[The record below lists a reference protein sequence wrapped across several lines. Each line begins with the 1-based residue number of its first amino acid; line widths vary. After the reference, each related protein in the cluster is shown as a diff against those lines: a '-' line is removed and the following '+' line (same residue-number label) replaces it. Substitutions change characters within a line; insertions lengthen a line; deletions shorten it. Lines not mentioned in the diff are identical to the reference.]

1 MALEGGEA
9 GFKPTIVREAPKDKG
24 TGGGKSR
31 KDLFTTM
38 MPGQEGMPAGGVTP
52 PGDVVARANIVDF
65 TADLNR
71 ATALVERHGIKGSAG
86 QQLQELARRV
96 TSGEIDW
103 NQALED

>member
-1 MALEGGEA
+1 MTHEEGLKPKIILEA
-9 GFKPTIVREAPKDKG
+9 DKG
-24 TGGGKSR
+24 KAGGGVGGTNKSN
-31 KDLFTTM
+31 LFTTM

-86 QQLQELARRV
+86 QQLQELARRIKV
-96 TSGEIDW
+96 GEIDW
-103 NQALED
+103 NEDLKD